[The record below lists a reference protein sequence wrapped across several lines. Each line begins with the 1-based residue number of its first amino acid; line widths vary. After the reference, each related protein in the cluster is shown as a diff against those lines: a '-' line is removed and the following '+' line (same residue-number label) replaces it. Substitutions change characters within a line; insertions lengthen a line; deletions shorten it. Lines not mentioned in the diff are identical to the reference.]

1 MHQRKSSV
9 GLSPKQAKTA
19 YLKFFSASTGNP
31 VASFTT
37 PSSAAIQAW
46 HMSLANAL
54 SEQVQTQII
63 DSLNPNFYIGQEK
76 RIRVLGFVTKV
87 AEILRE
93 SPQGSIQFIAKKLV
107 DDNVSNASEN
117 SRVPS
122 DTCAACIFACVG
134 WATSMYKADPQ
145 QGKPL
150 AIDTQGAP
158 CFSAPDLL
166 RSFVTRSV
174 AEILGNMGDDV
185 LPRRSLTS
193 TPLEET
199 KPPSKLYVA
208 RLNFATLSQLA
219 NAKIVWID
227 TVSGHLNFDMANQT
241 LFLFRFPSFCE
252 LHSSRNSVLAGILNS
267 SSSAQFTVQGMMG
280 EILMSYALVFKLNWR
295 AQQLYKKEKA
305 KPSNQLTDPLLDRL
319 CLDDLE
325 GSLKSSL
332 LAFFSPKKESFDA
345 DAEFPIMSQRLLR
358 IQNYIDG
365 IPTNRISSLWKDR
378 RDMSRWYTFWAV
390 IWFGGASIFF
400 SIIQTALAAES
411 VQLAREQLNAQINPP
426 QSST

>member
-1 MHQRKSSV
+1 
-9 GLSPKQAKTA
+9 
-19 YLKFFSASTGNP
+19 
-31 VASFTT
+31 
-37 PSSAAIQAW
+37 
-46 HMSLANAL
+46 MSLTNAL
-54 SEQVQTQII
+54 SEEIQTQIV
-63 DSLNPNFYIGQEK
+63 DSLDPNFCIGHEK

-87 AEILRE
+87 AELLRE
-93 SPQGSIQFIAKKLV
+93 SPHGSIQFIAKKLA
-107 DDNVSNASEN
+107 DNAVSNASEN

-185 LPRRSLTS
+185 LPRRSSTS
-193 TPLEET
+193 TPLLET

-219 NAKIVWID
+219 DAKIVWID

-252 LHSSRNSVLAGILNS
+252 LHASRNSVMAGILNS
-267 SSSAQFTVQGMMG
+267 YSSAQFTVQGMMG
-280 EILMSYALVFKLNWR
+280 EILMSYALIFKLNSR

-305 KPSNQLTDPLLDRL
+305 KPSNQLTDPLLDSL
-319 CLDDLE
+319 CLDNSENSSRTLFL
-325 GSLKSSL
+325 GLFSL
-332 LAFFSPKKESFDA
+332 KKESFEA
-345 DAEFPIMSQRLLR
+345 DAEFPILSQRLLR

-411 VQLAREQLNAQINPP
+411 VQLAREQLKAQINPP

>member
-1 MHQRKSSV
+1 
-9 GLSPKQAKTA
+9 
-19 YLKFFSASTGNP
+19 
-31 VASFTT
+31 
-37 PSSAAIQAW
+37 
-46 HMSLANAL
+46 
-54 SEQVQTQII
+54 
-63 DSLNPNFYIGQEK
+63 
-76 RIRVLGFVTKV
+76 
-87 AEILRE
+87 
-93 SPQGSIQFIAKKLV
+93 
-107 DDNVSNASEN
+107 
-117 SRVPS
+117 
-122 DTCAACIFACVG
+122 
-134 WATSMYKADPQ
+134 
-145 QGKPL
+145 
-150 AIDTQGAP
+150 
-158 CFSAPDLL
+158 
-166 RSFVTRSV
+166 
-174 AEILGNMGDDV
+174 
-185 LPRRSLTS
+185 
-193 TPLEET
+193 
-199 KPPSKLYVA
+199 
-208 RLNFATLSQLA
+208 
-219 NAKIVWID
+219 
-227 TVSGHLNFDMANQT
+227 
-241 LFLFRFPSFCE
+241 
-252 LHSSRNSVLAGILNS
+252 
-267 SSSAQFTVQGMMG
+267 MG